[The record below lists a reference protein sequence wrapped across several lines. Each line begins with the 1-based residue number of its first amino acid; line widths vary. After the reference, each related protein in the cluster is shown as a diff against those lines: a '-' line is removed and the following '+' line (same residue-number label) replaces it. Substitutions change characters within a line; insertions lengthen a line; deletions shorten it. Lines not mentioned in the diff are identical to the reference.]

1 MTAKQNYKTLFA
13 GLVIAAVLAPLV
25 ALVLAPGSATGTADL
40 MTRLPAYQ
48 KFKCALCHT
57 SAAPVAGASGLNDF
71 GGDFETNKTV
81 WDQTLALLNSDDDR
95 CLNGF
100 ELGDEDGDGRL
111 DYPGQAIERSNPADG
126 ADCSI
131 ALTIQT
137 WGKIKEVFRS
147 EMPNYL
153 EDEDLYHYQRYGD
166 SDWVH
171 FP

>member
-1 MTAKQNYKTLFA
+1 MTARGRYRILIAGFVVFA
-13 GLVIAAVLAPLV
+13 GLAPV
-25 ALVLAPGSATGTADL
+25 AGLLLTPESATGTAGL

-57 SAAPVAGASGLNDF
+57 SAAPVAGSSALNVFGSDFLANDSG
-71 GGDFETNKTV
+71 
-81 WDQTLALLNSDDDR
+81 WDQTLAMLNSDDDR

-100 ELGDEDGDGRL
+100 ELGDENGDGRL
-111 DYPGQAIERSNPADG
+111 DYAGQALERSNPADG

-137 WGKIKEVFRS
+137 WGRIKEVFRS
-147 EMPNYL
+147 EMPNYF
-153 EDEDLYHYQRYGD
+153 EDEDLYRHQRYRD
-166 SDWVH
+166 EHDIH